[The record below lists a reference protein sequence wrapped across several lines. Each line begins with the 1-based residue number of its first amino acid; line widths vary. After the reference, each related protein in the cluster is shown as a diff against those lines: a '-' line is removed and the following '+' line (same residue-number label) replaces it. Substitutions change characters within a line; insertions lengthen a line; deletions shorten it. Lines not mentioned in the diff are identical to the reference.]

1 MSQPIPAPVL
11 SSDGNEGRWHY
22 LYRAAAIAALIG
34 VALFL
39 FQIVAFFVWPPPS
52 TVAGHF
58 ALLRSRPGQSRFR
71 DHRGRG
77 PCDPALFGT
86 VPEPAARARIVDAH
100 RHRPLCG
107 VHYLL
112 PRRYTRFEHAVPQP
126 AVRLGHY
133 GCGSGRASGRRASG
147 AFGLAGNAVS
157 GGLCPRIDR
166 HAARW
171 VGDAAQPDLQQ
182 GHGVCGNRGER
193 SWFWKSTCPRSAF
206 TSRYSRSWGSDL
218 VRPDR
223 SDALAPQQWGS
234 GGRNRYRYCE
244 IT

>member
-77 PCDPALFGT
+77 PCDPALSGA
-86 VPEPAARARIVDAH
+86 VPEPAARARIVDAR

-107 VHYLL
+107 IHYLL
-112 PRRYTRFEHAVPQP
+112 PRRYARVEHAVPQP
-126 AVRLGHY
+126 AVRRGHY
-133 GCGSGRASGRRASG
+133 GCGSGRASGRRASC
-147 AFGLAGNAVS
+147 AVGLAGNAVS
-157 GGLCPRIDR
+157 GGLRPRVDR
-166 HAARW
+166 HAAHW
-171 VGDAAQPDLQQ
+171 VGDAAKPDLQQ
-182 GHGVCGNRGER
+182 GHGVYAGIAASIVGFGVYVPKVGAHI
-193 SWFWKSTCPRSAF
+193 SIFSVVGMQIW
-206 TSRYSRSWGSDL
+206 YVL
-218 VRPDR
+218 I
-223 SDALAPQQWGS
+223 ALTLLRLSS
-234 GGRNRYRYCE
+234 GVPVGGTATD
-244 IT
+244 ITR